1 MKKELK
7 ETYLI
12 EMRKLHE
19 EDQRIRKNKKLLLK
33 KYVEAI
39 NKDYEHLLNKKVE
52 ITYTVSGKD
61 GYQRD
66 IAYWGGYNV
75 LDDFDFIEIPML
87 YKVKS
92 NGQISSIRHRLKEG
106 WSEII
111 DIKEVE

>member
-7 ETYLI
+7 ETYLV

-19 EDQRIRKNKKLLLK
+19 EEQRIRYNKKLLLK
-33 KYVEAI
+33 EYVDAI

-52 ITYTVSGKD
+52 ITYTVNGKE
-61 GYQRD
+61 GYQKD
-66 IAYWGGYNV
+66 IVYWGGYNV

-87 YKVKS
+87 YKVKN
-92 NGQISSIRHRLKEG
+92 NGQMSSIRYRLQED